1 MDIIKLILLAAGASA
16 SQQKLGPLPPPWCT
30 SAPVWRPWLEQ
41 PMCRK
46 LPVGQFLKNNKL
58 AAQRFALEDLAD
70 AKRSGNE
77 AKIRQLEKQL
87 AEMCICNARDD
98 EIIRMKKAGESLSVL
113 QGMRLS
119 KMKKKAEISLKE
131 LSPPVEIEKEKSF
144 ILSAAVKHAICLY
157 FVYATID

>member
-1 MDIIKLILLAAGASA
+1 MHAALCLISTL
-16 SQQKLGPLPPPWCT
+16 
-30 SAPVWRPWLEQ
+30 
-41 PMCRK
+41 
-46 LPVGQFLKNNKL
+46 
-58 AAQRFALEDLAD
+58 
-70 AKRSGNE
+70 GNE

-157 FVYATID
+157 FDCESHAAS